1 MKTFVVLC
9 FLMVLVMASQAQ
21 SHKEATEM
29 DEGEQAMAEAEMM
42 DFGGETPAEDT
53 PNFEKADLG

>member
-1 MKTFVVLC
+1 MA
-9 FLMVLVMASQAQ
+9 LVMASQAQ

-29 DEGEQAMAEAEMM
+29 DEGELAMAEAEMM
-42 DFGGETPAEDT
+42 DFGGETPADDT